1 MINKHLCDLRA
12 PSKGLLVGQGI
23 TVDLSI
29 YTLCIC
35 SSWRNS
41 SGYNLER
48 PQYPGQFLI
57 GPKWSCDSNQTR
69 FPLRKCEALFLETIS
84 HQWAQDFVC
93 YVKRWSSHFRPRS
106 CWRKKKQSA
115 EVTNKAGVQRDA
127 KLLACSQRKMEQ
139 GGTLGPNLMAR
150 TGLLYYL

>member
-69 FPLRKCEALFLETIS
+69 FPLRKCEVLFLRIIS
-84 HQWAQDFVC
+84 HQWAQDLVC
-93 YVKRWSSHFRPRS
+93 YVKL
-106 CWRKKKQSA
+106 
-115 EVTNKAGVQRDA
+115 E
-127 KLLACSQRKMEQ
+127 MEQ
-139 GGTLGPNLMAR
+139 PFPATFMLKKEKAVCRSDQQSRCAERCKTAGMQSEEDGARWYPGP
-150 TGLLYYL
+150 